1 MLVFQA
7 INAFARATPWLHGP
21 MPVYTNYGIVLFAL
35 LLLSGWGL
43 ARRQASP
50 RVIAAAVWAPI
61 GTLAALGINQP
72 IASAVGEARPYT
84 ALHNIL
90 VLVHQSKDPSFP
102 SDHAV
107 MAGAAAAGIWLVT
120 RRVLAWVAAGAA
132 LLLAFSRV
140 YLAAHYPHDVL
151 AGLLLGG
158 LVSVVG
164 FAVLRGLLTRVVVGL
179 EGTRLRPLL
188 TVAPSPTP
196 VAPAEPAAG

>member
-21 MPVYTNYGIVLFAL
+21 MLVYTNYGIVLFAL

-43 ARRQASP
+43 ARQQASP

-61 GTLAALGINQP
+61 GMLAALGINQP

-102 SDHAV
+102 SDHAT
-107 MAGAAAAGIWLVT
+107 AAFAIAFGILFVARRSGWLF
-120 RRVLAWVAAGAA
+120 VACGAA
-132 LLLAFSRV
+132 LLAVAETWSLREHYGWPLTVFWVLLVAMLGLCAVNTAARMQRSRGV
-140 YLAAHYPHDVL
+140 
-151 AGLLLGG
+151 LGG
-158 LVSVVG
+158 K
-164 FAVLRGLLTRVVVGL
+164 
-179 EGTRLRPLL
+179 
-188 TVAPSPTP
+188 
-196 VAPAEPAAG
+196 APAQE